1 MNLVHHED
9 QLLIERIRK
18 DEERAFDTIYDL
30 YWKPLFRYAFVRVQ
44 AEDIAKDLVQEVFI
58 SLWNKKDT
66 LVLTASLSAYLF
78 SILRFKLI
86 DHYDANGIRK
96 KHVLMAGQEK
106 PVLDNG
112 TDYKIHANEINNLLH
127 LSIDRLPVKMKEVF
141 KLSRIKGYSTQQI
154 SEHLHISEQTVKN
167 QISSVLKKLRVNFAD
182 YLPVAIICFILR

>member
-1 MNLVHHED
+1 MNLAHHED
-9 QLLIERIRK
+9 QILIERIRK

-86 DHYDANGIRK
+86 DHYDANEIRK

-127 LSIDRLPVKMKEVF
+127 LSIDRLPFKMKEVF
-141 KLSRIKGYSTQQI
+141 KLSRIKGHSTQQI